1 MIGQVK
7 LYAIGILAF
16 AVSILGLLLSNAKLK
31 AKTKELRTLKKTR
44 EIQRDVDK
52 ILSNRNIEEVL
63 DGVEKEIRNGD
74 VSSLDD

>member
-31 AKTKELRTLKKTR
+31 AKTKELRTLKKTK

>member
-16 AVSILGLLLSNAKLK
+16 VVSILGLLLSNAKLK